1 MANLKRF
8 WSRLSVSRK
17 LTFILTSVVLVL
29 ALVAGTLLVTAA
41 TALSRDVYLPSNL
54 HAIHNLLTTPAVT
67 KALLSDPSVAEETL
81 SAATRYPLVA
91 VIGLYKADGSLYAGY
106 SHSSD
111 DAVPSSLA
119 DATIKQ
125 TQNDAL
131 LRPIKTHLQ
140 TPPWQLYISAA
151 SALPPVFYSRMLIAI
166 LLLFGCFAGL
176 ALLSMQLTRHNITY
190 PIQHLTRVA
199 KSIPQEGRYTLRARK
214 KNQDELGD
222 LANSFNQMLDHIEA
236 REQQLTSIKAYL
248 NAIIDSMPSAIVAV
262 DSNYQITRWS
272 REAKSLTNI
281 SRSKAL
287 QQSLQQTLPFII
299 PCIPAIDEAFSDHA
313 IHCEEKVPATIQGE
327 RLYLDIIIYPMSGQ
341 AGNDVVIRIDNVT
354 RRLKMEEIMVQ
365 SEKMMSV
372 GGLAAGMAHEINN
385 PLGAIIQGVQ
395 TIQRRLSLELD
406 ANLKQADSLGL
417 DLTAVNQYFQQR
429 GITRFLENIQD
440 AGIRASGI
448 VSNMLQ
454 FSRSNDRQLL
464 PCDLTELVGRT
475 LEIANTDFELRPEL
489 NFHQLE
495 IRCDLIENLPLVDC
509 IHSEIQQV
517 LLNLLKNA
525 AQAIQAHFA
534 SADSHY
540 HGIITISTRQEEDK
554 AVIKVTDNGAG
565 MDEDVRKRIFEPFF
579 TTKDVG
585 TGTGLGLSVSYFIVT
600 NNHKGSMV
608 VITQPGKGSCF
619 TLKLPL
625 KMP

>member
-1 MANLKRF
+1 MANVKRF
-8 WSRLSVSRK
+8 WSHLSVSRK
-17 LTFILTSVVLVL
+17 LTAILTSVVLVL
-29 ALVAGTLLVTAA
+29 ALIAGTLLVTAA

-54 HAIHNLLTTPAVT
+54 QAIHNLLTTPAIT
-67 KALLSDPSVAEETL
+67 KALRSNPDTAEETL
-81 SAATRYPLVA
+81 RAATRYPLVA

-111 DAVPSSLA
+111 DAVPASLLA
-119 DATIKQ
+119 AQNKQ
-125 TQNDAL
+125 KQNNAL
-131 LRPIKTHLQ
+131 LKPVAIMPQ
-140 TPPWQLYISAA
+140 APFWQLYISAA
-151 SALPPVFYSRMLIAI
+151 STLPPAFYERMLIAV

-176 ALLSMQLTRHNITY
+176 AMISMQLIRHNITH
-190 PIQHLTRVA
+190 PVQHLTRVA
-199 KSIPQEGRYTLRARK
+199 KSITREGRYTLRAK
-214 KNQDELGD
+214 QQSQDELGG
-222 LANSFNQMLDHIEA
+222 LAQSFNHMLDHIEA

-272 REAKSLTNI
+272 REAKNLTNI
-281 SRSKAL
+281 SRSTAL
-287 QQSLQQTLPFII
+287 QQPLQQILPFITS
-299 PCIPAIDEAFSDHA
+299 CIPAIDEAFSDHA
-313 IHCEEKVPATIQGE
+313 IHREEKVPATLLGE

-385 PLGAIIQGVQ
+385 PLGAIIQGIQ
-395 TIQRRLSLELD
+395 TVQRRLSLDLD
-406 ANLKQADSLGL
+406 ANLKQAKALGL
-417 DLTAVNQYFQQR
+417 DLASINEYLKQR
-429 GITRFLENIQD
+429 GITRFLDNIQD

-454 FSRSNDRQLL
+454 FSRSSDRQLL
-464 PCDLTELVGRT
+464 PCDLNELIART
-475 LEIANTDFELRPEL
+475 LEIAHTDFELRPEL

-495 IRCDLIENLPLVDC
+495 IQCNLAENLPPVYC

-525 AQAIQAHFA
+525 AQAIQAHYTA
-534 SADSHY
+534 ADY
-540 HGIITISTRQEEDK
+540 RGIINISAYQEQNK
-554 AVIKVTDNGAG
+554 VVIKVTDNGAG

-585 TGTGLGLSVSYFIVT
+585 MGTGLGLSVSYFIIT
-600 NNHKGSMV
+600 SNHKGSMTV
-608 VITQPGKGSCF
+608 STQPGKGSSF
-619 TLKLPL
+619 TLKLPF
-625 KMP
+625 KQT